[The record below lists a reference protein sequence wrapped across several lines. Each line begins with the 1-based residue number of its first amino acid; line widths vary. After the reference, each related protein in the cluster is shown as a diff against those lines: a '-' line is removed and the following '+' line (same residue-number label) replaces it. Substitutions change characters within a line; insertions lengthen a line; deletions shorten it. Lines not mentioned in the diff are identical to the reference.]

1 MSSSPPSKSQFS
13 LLRERRFGPFFWT
26 QFLGAGNDNVF
37 KFAFTILVT
46 FHAAQFGGGDPRTAA
61 FLIGAIFIAPFL
73 LFSATAGQ
81 LADKFEKS
89 LIIRMVKNLEIA
101 IMLVA
106 AAGFVLHAVMLLY
119 LATFLMGLHSTLFGP
134 VKYAYLPQHLRDAE
148 LVGGNGLVEMGT
160 FVAILLG
167 TMAGGVLVSIPG
179 NGPVY
184 VAAVCVVIAVAGR
197 IASAYVP
204 TSPPSDAALAI
215 RLNPLSET
223 WRNLQLARGNRA
235 VFLSMLGISWL
246 WFFGA
251 TFLTSFSPFA
261 KDVLGGNENV
271 VTLLLAV
278 FSVGIG
284 AGSLLCERLSGHKVE
299 IGLVPFGSIGM
310 SIFALDLYAATH
322 ALQPQS
328 LAGVGE
334 FLMHAT
340 SWRVLADLFLLAMFA
355 GFYSVPLYALIQ
367 TRCEPSHR
375 ARIIAAN
382 NIINAFF
389 MIGSSLLAGVLL
401 SKGFSIPQLFLV
413 TAILNAA
420 VAVYIYTLV
429 PEFLMRFLCWM
440 LIHTVYRLRKVGVA
454 NFPET
459 GPALLTCNH
468 VSFVDALIITAAC
481 PRPIRF
487 VMDHNIFRVPLMSF
501 VFRTG
506 RAIPIASA
514 KEDPQLLERAYDAV
528 AQALKDGDLVCI
540 FPEGRITDNGEL
552 YPFKGGIARIVERTP
567 VPVVPMALS
576 GLWGSFFSRKDGPAM
591 TRPLRRGLFSRIT
604 IKVAPE
610 WAPQTVSAGALRDA
624 TAVLRGERR

>member
-1 MSSSPPSKSQFS
+1 MSSAPQSKSQFS
-13 LLRERRFGPFFWT
+13 LLTERRFGPFFWT

-46 FHAAQFGGGDPRTAA
+46 FHAAEFGGGDPKTAA
-61 FLIGAIFIAPFL
+61 FLIGAVFIAPFL

-89 LIIRMVKNLEIA
+89 VLIRMVKNLEIA

-106 AAGFVLHAVMLLY
+106 GAGFVLHAVPWLY
-119 LATFLMGLHSTLFGP
+119 AATFLMGLHSTLFGP
-134 VKYAYLPQHLRDAE
+134 VKYAYLPQHLRDHE

-167 TMAGGVLVSIPG
+167 TMAGGVLAAIPG
-179 NGPVY
+179 NGPLY
-184 VAAVCVVIAVAGR
+184 VAIACIAIALAGR
-197 IASAYVP
+197 LASAYVP
-204 TSPPSDAALAI
+204 LSPPSDAGLQVNW
-215 RLNPLSET
+215 NPFSET
-223 WRNLQLARGNRA
+223 WANLKLARGNRS

-261 KDVLGGNENV
+261 KDVLGGNESV
-271 VTLLLAV
+271 VTLLLGV
-278 FSVGIG
+278 FSIGIG

-322 ALQPQS
+322 ALQPGS
-328 LAGVGE
+328 LTGV
-334 FLMHAT
+334 AT
-340 SWRVLADLFLLAMFA
+340 FVSQAANWRVLADLFLLAMFA

-382 NIINAFF
+382 NILNALF
-389 MIGSSLLAGVLL
+389 MIASSLLAGALL
-401 SKGFSIPQLFLV
+401 SNGFSIPQLFLV
-413 TAILNAA
+413 TAILNAV

-429 PEFLMRFLCWM
+429 PEFLMRFLCWL
-440 LIHTVYRLRKVGVA
+440 LIHSVYRLQKEGVA
-454 NFPET
+454 HFPDS

-487 VMDHNIFRVPLMSF
+487 VMDHRIFRIPLLSF

-506 RAIPIASA
+506 RAIPIAPA
-514 KEDPQLLERAYDAV
+514 KEDAKLLEQAYDQV
-528 AQALKDGDLVCI
+528 AKALEDGDLVCI
-540 FPEGRITDNGEL
+540 FPEGRITDTGEL
-552 YPFKGGIARIVERTP
+552 YPFKGGIARILGRTP
-567 VPVVPMALS
+567 VPVVPIALS

-591 TRPLRRGLFSRIT
+591 TRPWRRGLFSRIA

-610 WAPQTVSAGALRDA
+610 WAPQSVTSEALHAATV
-624 TAVLRGERR
+624 VLRGDWR